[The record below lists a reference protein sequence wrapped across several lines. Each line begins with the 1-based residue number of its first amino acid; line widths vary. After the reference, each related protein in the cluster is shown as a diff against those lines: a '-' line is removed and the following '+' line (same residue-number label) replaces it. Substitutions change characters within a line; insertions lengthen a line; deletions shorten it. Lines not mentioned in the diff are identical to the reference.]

1 MKLSKKIWLWLAAA
15 MAIPAGMS
23 AQEQILAF
31 PGAEGF
37 GKYTLGA
44 RAVANPEVYHVTNL
58 NDSGA
63 GSLRDAVSQ
72 SGRIVVFD
80 VCGTINLKSTLI
92 FKGNNT
98 ILGQTAPGEGI
109 QVYGNRV
116 SFSGASNLIVRH
128 MRFRMGTNGDS
139 GKDAAGIANGHDMI
153 FDHLSVLWGR
163 DENFSI
169 NPDGKGDIYNITIQN
184 SIIGQGL
191 QSHSC
196 GGLLQTDGGVTIYRN
211 LYIENKTRNPKVKGL
226 NQYVNNVVYNWGNG
240 GCYIM
245 GETESA
251 SWAHIENN
259 YFMRGPWKSAAAPF
273 IRGTEAFHIYAAG
286 NYYDD
291 NLDGVLNGKL
301 MPIDDCRGWLRNR
314 PVIINGQETTVDWGS
329 TPVESLDA
337 LNKTV
342 IHEVIH
348 GTTDGKM
355 DYDIIK
361 SENYRSIPRP
371 IPAIDNMMTAEESYK
386 WMIDNVGPVLPA
398 RDEVDKYIIDELTSY
413 GIIGT
418 ENGISAESQL
428 PHKGTG
434 VLSGGVKPLDTDG
447 DGIPDEWEIKN
458 GLNPN
463 DASDAVAI
471 AANGY
476 TNIENFANGITEAFP
491 YIKKPVKFALTG
503 DPTKT
508 SGTFTWDIN
517 DNSKHGFIIELS
529 NDGTTFTEVANVPA
543 GNSSYE
549 IKGLTEK
556 TPYWVRMRSTDGNGL
571 FSDYS
576 DTVKFETIGDPAAPA
591 PSTNPFPASGS
602 RSGVAA
608 GLTLTW
614 ENNIK
619 TYGGDVTY
627 TVMFGESA
635 ESLSQVAT
643 GISKTEWDAS
653 STVEVGKTYYWR
665 VDATNTI
672 GTTSSD
678 VWNFTTTAGGVLFYT
693 DFTTTPA
700 KYAKEYGNLAA
711 NTNIINAANTS
722 KDFDG
727 MIIGSGATSLR
738 IIAMPGCYSSDSSK
752 DYGPATEED
761 AGATSNCVQF
771 KTTSAGG
778 YITTPEVT
786 GPCVVTIWVGNP
798 DGKSSKTAK
807 LHTII
812 NDNEAEVESFAVGNK
827 KRIYKF
833 TYNHTLAGPVKFK
846 FDANGKYL
854 DVNDILVERWVPE
867 DPNKP
872 IEVTAGSLDNTNL
885 SYADGSLSLTFNQE
899 VTYNGGAEIK
909 GITQWETISPV
920 ATGKKLTI
928 SYEALNVNTDYSIT
942 FPEGTLTDLTGEK
955 SYTGTIKM
963 STADFGPAKQSGET
977 HYGKQAKTLPLT
989 FAPFN
994 AVAPFETT
1002 GGIVQTS
1009 QNDYPHWVQ
1018 VSGGKSADHASMTST
1033 SDKIMTLFDGE
1044 SKLLALDIEYIGTGN
1059 PRLKLQESRNCDVTP
1074 GWRTMRVLEKGDFP
1088 FKGEIAVNP
1097 ETRMVKL
1104 APVTI
1109 GGELKVNAMRL
1120 SDANGY
1126 FGDDYQSGITDINAL
1141 QAMVIAT
1148 SGSIRVTGVT
1158 AETAVS
1164 VYDVAGRIVAA
1175 GRGESA
1181 YSLAPGMYIVSI
1193 QNGPTVKVIL

>member
-1 MKLSKKIWLWLAAA
+1 MKLSKKIRLWLAAA
-15 MAIPAGMS
+15 MAIPAGVS

-92 FKGNNT
+92 LKGNNT

-169 NPDGKGDIYNITIQN
+169 NPDSKGDIYNITIQN

-291 NLDGVLNGKL
+291 NIDGVLNGKL
-301 MPIDDCRGWLRNR
+301 MPIDDCRGWMRNR

-361 SENYRSIPRP
+361 SDNYRSITRP
-371 IPAIDNMMTAEESYK
+371 IPVIDNMMTAEEAYK
-386 WMIDNVGPVLPA
+386 WIIDNVGPVLPA

-418 ENGISAESQL
+418 ENGISAEAQL

-503 DPTKT
+503 DPNKT
-508 SGTFTWDIN
+508 SGSFTWDTN
-517 DNSKHGFIIELS
+517 GNE
-529 NDGTTFTEVANVPA
+529 TEVA
-543 GNSSYE
+543 S
-549 IKGLTEK
+549 I
-556 TPYWVRMRSTDGNGL
+556 
-571 FSDYS
+571 
-576 DTVKFETIGDPAAPA
+576 
-591 PSTNPFPASGS
+591 
-602 RSGVAA
+602 
-608 GLTLTW
+608 
-614 ENNIK
+614 
-619 TYGGDVTY
+619 
-627 TVMFGESA
+627 
-635 ESLSQVAT
+635 
-643 GISKTEWDAS
+643 
-653 STVEVGKTYYWR
+653 
-665 VDATNTI
+665 
-672 GTTSSD
+672 
-678 VWNFTTTAGGVLFYT
+678 
-693 DFTTTPA
+693 
-700 KYAKEYGNLAA
+700 
-711 NTNIINAANTS
+711 
-722 KDFDG
+722 
-727 MIIGSGATSLR
+727 
-738 IIAMPGCYSSDSSK
+738 
-752 DYGPATEED
+752 
-761 AGATSNCVQF
+761 
-771 KTTSAGG
+771 
-778 YITTPEVT
+778 
-786 GPCVVTIWVGNP
+786 
-798 DGKSSKTAK
+798 
-807 LHTII
+807 
-812 NDNEAEVESFAVGNK
+812 AVGNR

-833 TYNHTLAGPVKFK
+833 TYNYMEAEPVKFK
-846 FDANGKYL
+846 FNANGKKL
-854 DVNDILVERWVPE
+854 DVNDILVERWLPE
-867 DPNKP
+867 DPDKP

-899 VTYNGGAEIK
+899 VAYNGGAEIK
-909 GITQWETISPV
+909 GITQWENISPV
-920 ATGKKLTI
+920 ASGKKLTI

-942 FPEGTLTDLTGEK
+942 FPEGSLTDLTGNK
-955 SYTGTIKM
+955 SYIGTVKI
-963 STADFGPAKQSGET
+963 STTDFGPAKQSGET

-994 AVAPFETT
+994 AVAPFETI
-1002 GGIVQTS
+1002 GGIMQTS

-1018 VSGGKSADHASMTST
+1018 VSGRKSADHASMTST

-1044 SKLLALDIEYIGTGN
+1044 SKLLALDIEYIGTGS

-1088 FKGEIAVNP
+1088 FKGEIAITP
-1097 ETRMVKL
+1097 R
-1104 APVTI
+1104 PVW
-1109 GGELKVNAMRL
+1109 
-1120 SDANGY
+1120 
-1126 FGDDYQSGITDINAL
+1126 
-1141 QAMVIAT
+1141 
-1148 SGSIRVTGVT
+1148 
-1158 AETAVS
+1158 
-1164 VYDVAGRIVAA
+1164 
-1175 GRGESA
+1175 
-1181 YSLAPGMYIVSI
+1181 
-1193 QNGPTVKVIL
+1193 

>member
-1 MKLSKKIWLWLAAA
+1 MKLSKKIRLWLAAA
-15 MAIPAGMS
+15 MAIPAGVS

-169 NPDGKGDIYNITIQN
+169 NPDSKGDIYNITIQN

-291 NLDGVLNGKL
+291 NIDGVLNGKL
-301 MPIDDCRGWLRNR
+301 MPIDDCRGWMRNR

-361 SENYRSIPRP
+361 SENYRSITRP
-371 IPAIDNMMTAEESYK
+371 IPVIDNMMTAEEAYK
-386 WMIDNVGPVLPA
+386 WIIDNVGPVLPA

-418 ENGISAESQL
+418 ENGISAEAQL

-503 DPTKT
+503 DPNKT
-508 SGTFTWDIN
+508 SGSFTWDTN
-517 DNSKHGFIIELS
+517 GNE
-529 NDGTTFTEVANVPA
+529 TEVA
-543 GNSSYE
+543 S
-549 IKGLTEK
+549 I
-556 TPYWVRMRSTDGNGL
+556 
-571 FSDYS
+571 
-576 DTVKFETIGDPAAPA
+576 
-591 PSTNPFPASGS
+591 
-602 RSGVAA
+602 
-608 GLTLTW
+608 
-614 ENNIK
+614 
-619 TYGGDVTY
+619 
-627 TVMFGESA
+627 
-635 ESLSQVAT
+635 
-643 GISKTEWDAS
+643 
-653 STVEVGKTYYWR
+653 
-665 VDATNTI
+665 
-672 GTTSSD
+672 
-678 VWNFTTTAGGVLFYT
+678 
-693 DFTTTPA
+693 
-700 KYAKEYGNLAA
+700 
-711 NTNIINAANTS
+711 
-722 KDFDG
+722 
-727 MIIGSGATSLR
+727 
-738 IIAMPGCYSSDSSK
+738 
-752 DYGPATEED
+752 
-761 AGATSNCVQF
+761 
-771 KTTSAGG
+771 
-778 YITTPEVT
+778 
-786 GPCVVTIWVGNP
+786 
-798 DGKSSKTAK
+798 
-807 LHTII
+807 
-812 NDNEAEVESFAVGNK
+812 AVGNR

-833 TYNHTLAGPVKFK
+833 TYNYMEAEPVKFK
-846 FDANGKYL
+846 FNANGKKL
-854 DVNDILVERWVPE
+854 DVNDILVERWLPE
-867 DPNKP
+867 DPDKP

-885 SYADGSLSLTFNQE
+885 SYADGALSLTFNQE
-899 VTYNGGAEIK
+899 VAYNGGAEIK
-909 GITQWETISPV
+909 GITQWENISPV
-920 ATGKKLTI
+920 ASGKKLTI

-942 FPEGTLTDLTGEK
+942 FPEGSLTDLTGNK
-955 SYTGTIKM
+955 SYIGTVKI
-963 STADFGPAKQSGET
+963 STTDFGPAKQSGET

-994 AVAPFETT
+994 AVAPFETI
-1002 GGIVQTS
+1002 GGIMQTS

-1018 VSGGKSADHASMTST
+1018 VSGRKSADHASMTST

-1044 SKLLALDIEYIGTGN
+1044 SKLLALDIEYIGTGS

-1088 FKGEIAVNP
+1088 FKGEIAITP
-1097 ETRMVKL
+1097 R
-1104 APVTI
+1104 PVW
-1109 GGELKVNAMRL
+1109 
-1120 SDANGY
+1120 
-1126 FGDDYQSGITDINAL
+1126 
-1141 QAMVIAT
+1141 
-1148 SGSIRVTGVT
+1148 
-1158 AETAVS
+1158 
-1164 VYDVAGRIVAA
+1164 
-1175 GRGESA
+1175 
-1181 YSLAPGMYIVSI
+1181 
-1193 QNGPTVKVIL
+1193 

>member
-1 MKLSKKIWLWLAAA
+1 MKLSKKIRLWLAAA
-15 MAIPAGMS
+15 MAIPAGVS

-169 NPDGKGDIYNITIQN
+169 NPDSKGDIYNITIQN

-291 NLDGVLNGKL
+291 NIDGVLNGKL
-301 MPIDDCRGWLRNR
+301 MPIDDCRGWMRNR

-361 SENYRSIPRP
+361 SENYRSITRP
-371 IPAIDNMMTAEESYK
+371 IPVIDNMMTAEEAYK
-386 WMIDNVGPVLPA
+386 WIIDNVGPVLPA

-418 ENGISAESQL
+418 ENGISAEAQL

-503 DPTKT
+503 DPNKT
-508 SGTFTWDIN
+508 SGSFTWDTN
-517 DNSKHGFIIELS
+517 GNE
-529 NDGTTFTEVANVPA
+529 TEVA
-543 GNSSYE
+543 S
-549 IKGLTEK
+549 I
-556 TPYWVRMRSTDGNGL
+556 
-571 FSDYS
+571 
-576 DTVKFETIGDPAAPA
+576 
-591 PSTNPFPASGS
+591 
-602 RSGVAA
+602 
-608 GLTLTW
+608 
-614 ENNIK
+614 
-619 TYGGDVTY
+619 
-627 TVMFGESA
+627 
-635 ESLSQVAT
+635 
-643 GISKTEWDAS
+643 
-653 STVEVGKTYYWR
+653 
-665 VDATNTI
+665 
-672 GTTSSD
+672 
-678 VWNFTTTAGGVLFYT
+678 
-693 DFTTTPA
+693 
-700 KYAKEYGNLAA
+700 
-711 NTNIINAANTS
+711 
-722 KDFDG
+722 
-727 MIIGSGATSLR
+727 
-738 IIAMPGCYSSDSSK
+738 
-752 DYGPATEED
+752 
-761 AGATSNCVQF
+761 
-771 KTTSAGG
+771 
-778 YITTPEVT
+778 
-786 GPCVVTIWVGNP
+786 
-798 DGKSSKTAK
+798 
-807 LHTII
+807 
-812 NDNEAEVESFAVGNK
+812 AVGNR

-833 TYNHTLAGPVKFK
+833 TYNYMEAEPVKFK
-846 FDANGKYL
+846 FNANGKKL
-854 DVNDILVERWVPE
+854 DVNDILVERWLPE
-867 DPNKP
+867 DPDKP

-899 VTYNGGAEIK
+899 VAYNGGAEIK
-909 GITQWETISPV
+909 GITQWENISPV
-920 ATGKKLTI
+920 ASGKKLTI

-942 FPEGTLTDLTGEK
+942 FPEGSLTDLTGNK
-955 SYTGTIKM
+955 SYIGTVKI
-963 STADFGPAKQSGET
+963 STTDFGPAKQSGET

-994 AVAPFETT
+994 AVAPFETI
-1002 GGIVQTS
+1002 GGIMQTS

-1018 VSGGKSADHASMTST
+1018 VSGRKSADHASMTST

-1044 SKLLALDIEYIGTGN
+1044 SKLLALDIEYIGTGS

-1088 FKGEIAVNP
+1088 FKGEIAITP
-1097 ETRMVKL
+1097 R
-1104 APVTI
+1104 PVW
-1109 GGELKVNAMRL
+1109 
-1120 SDANGY
+1120 
-1126 FGDDYQSGITDINAL
+1126 
-1141 QAMVIAT
+1141 
-1148 SGSIRVTGVT
+1148 
-1158 AETAVS
+1158 
-1164 VYDVAGRIVAA
+1164 
-1175 GRGESA
+1175 
-1181 YSLAPGMYIVSI
+1181 
-1193 QNGPTVKVIL
+1193 

>member
-1 MKLSKKIWLWLAAA
+1 MKLSKKIRLWLAAA
-15 MAIPAGMS
+15 MAIPAGVS

-169 NPDGKGDIYNITIQN
+169 NPDSKGDIYNITIQN

-240 GCYIM
+240 GCYIL

-291 NLDGVLNGKL
+291 NIDGVLNGKL
-301 MPIDDCRGWLRNR
+301 MPIDDCRGWMRNR

-361 SENYRSIPRP
+361 SENYRSITRP
-371 IPAIDNMMTAEESYK
+371 IPVIDNMMTAEEAYK
-386 WMIDNVGPVLPA
+386 WIIDNVGPVLPA

-418 ENGISAESQL
+418 ENGISAEAQL

-503 DPTKT
+503 DPNKT
-508 SGTFTWDIN
+508 SGSFTWDTN
-517 DNSKHGFIIELS
+517 GNE
-529 NDGTTFTEVANVPA
+529 TEVA
-543 GNSSYE
+543 S
-549 IKGLTEK
+549 I
-556 TPYWVRMRSTDGNGL
+556 
-571 FSDYS
+571 
-576 DTVKFETIGDPAAPA
+576 
-591 PSTNPFPASGS
+591 
-602 RSGVAA
+602 
-608 GLTLTW
+608 
-614 ENNIK
+614 
-619 TYGGDVTY
+619 
-627 TVMFGESA
+627 
-635 ESLSQVAT
+635 
-643 GISKTEWDAS
+643 
-653 STVEVGKTYYWR
+653 
-665 VDATNTI
+665 
-672 GTTSSD
+672 
-678 VWNFTTTAGGVLFYT
+678 
-693 DFTTTPA
+693 
-700 KYAKEYGNLAA
+700 
-711 NTNIINAANTS
+711 
-722 KDFDG
+722 
-727 MIIGSGATSLR
+727 
-738 IIAMPGCYSSDSSK
+738 
-752 DYGPATEED
+752 
-761 AGATSNCVQF
+761 
-771 KTTSAGG
+771 
-778 YITTPEVT
+778 
-786 GPCVVTIWVGNP
+786 
-798 DGKSSKTAK
+798 
-807 LHTII
+807 
-812 NDNEAEVESFAVGNK
+812 AVGNR

-833 TYNHTLAGPVKFK
+833 TYNYMEAEPVKFK
-846 FDANGKYL
+846 FNANGKKL
-854 DVNDILVERWVPE
+854 DVNDILVERWLPE
-867 DPNKP
+867 DPDKP

-885 SYADGSLSLTFNQE
+885 SYADGALSLTFNQE
-899 VTYNGGAEIK
+899 VAYNGGAEIK
-909 GITQWETISPV
+909 GITQWENISPV
-920 ATGKKLTI
+920 ASGKKLTI

-942 FPEGTLTDLTGEK
+942 FPEGSLTDLTGNK
-955 SYTGTIKM
+955 SYIGTVKI
-963 STADFGPAKQSGET
+963 STTDFGPAKQSGET

-994 AVAPFETT
+994 AVAPFETI
-1002 GGIVQTS
+1002 GGIMQTS

-1018 VSGGKSADHASMTST
+1018 VSGRKSADHASMTST

-1044 SKLLALDIEYIGTGN
+1044 SKLLALDIEYIGTGS

-1088 FKGEIAVNP
+1088 FKGEIAITP
-1097 ETRMVKL
+1097 R
-1104 APVTI
+1104 PVW
-1109 GGELKVNAMRL
+1109 
-1120 SDANGY
+1120 
-1126 FGDDYQSGITDINAL
+1126 
-1141 QAMVIAT
+1141 
-1148 SGSIRVTGVT
+1148 
-1158 AETAVS
+1158 
-1164 VYDVAGRIVAA
+1164 
-1175 GRGESA
+1175 
-1181 YSLAPGMYIVSI
+1181 
-1193 QNGPTVKVIL
+1193 

>member
-1 MKLSKKIWLWLAAA
+1 MKLSKKIRLWLAAA
-15 MAIPAGMS
+15 MAIPAGVS

-37 GKYTLGA
+37 GKYTLGV

-169 NPDGKGDIYNITIQN
+169 NPDSKGDIYNITIQN

-291 NLDGVLNGKL
+291 NIDGVLNGKL
-301 MPIDDCRGWLRNR
+301 MPIDDCRGWMRNR

-361 SENYRSIPRP
+361 SENYRSITRP
-371 IPAIDNMMTAEESYK
+371 IPVIDNMMTAEEAYK
-386 WMIDNVGPVLPA
+386 WIIDNVGPVLPA

-418 ENGISAESQL
+418 ENGISAEAQL

-503 DPTKT
+503 DPNKT
-508 SGTFTWDIN
+508 SGSFTWDTN
-517 DNSKHGFIIELS
+517 GNE
-529 NDGTTFTEVANVPA
+529 TEVA
-543 GNSSYE
+543 S
-549 IKGLTEK
+549 I
-556 TPYWVRMRSTDGNGL
+556 
-571 FSDYS
+571 
-576 DTVKFETIGDPAAPA
+576 
-591 PSTNPFPASGS
+591 
-602 RSGVAA
+602 
-608 GLTLTW
+608 
-614 ENNIK
+614 
-619 TYGGDVTY
+619 
-627 TVMFGESA
+627 
-635 ESLSQVAT
+635 
-643 GISKTEWDAS
+643 
-653 STVEVGKTYYWR
+653 
-665 VDATNTI
+665 
-672 GTTSSD
+672 
-678 VWNFTTTAGGVLFYT
+678 
-693 DFTTTPA
+693 
-700 KYAKEYGNLAA
+700 
-711 NTNIINAANTS
+711 
-722 KDFDG
+722 
-727 MIIGSGATSLR
+727 
-738 IIAMPGCYSSDSSK
+738 
-752 DYGPATEED
+752 
-761 AGATSNCVQF
+761 
-771 KTTSAGG
+771 
-778 YITTPEVT
+778 
-786 GPCVVTIWVGNP
+786 
-798 DGKSSKTAK
+798 
-807 LHTII
+807 
-812 NDNEAEVESFAVGNK
+812 AVGNR

-833 TYNHTLAGPVKFK
+833 TYNYMEAEPVKFK
-846 FDANGKYL
+846 FNANGKKL
-854 DVNDILVERWVPE
+854 DVNDILVERWLPE
-867 DPNKP
+867 DPDKP

-899 VTYNGGAEIK
+899 VAYNGGAEIK
-909 GITQWETISPV
+909 GITQWENISPV
-920 ATGKKLTI
+920 ASGKKLTI

-942 FPEGTLTDLTGEK
+942 FPEGSLTDLTGNK
-955 SYTGTIKM
+955 SYIGTVKI
-963 STADFGPAKQSGET
+963 STTDFGPAKQSGET

-994 AVAPFETT
+994 AVAPFETI
-1002 GGIVQTS
+1002 GGIMQTS

-1018 VSGGKSADHASMTST
+1018 VSGRKSADHASMTST

-1044 SKLLALDIEYIGTGN
+1044 SKLLALDIEYIGTGS

-1088 FKGEIAVNP
+1088 FKGEIAITP
-1097 ETRMVKL
+1097 R
-1104 APVTI
+1104 PVW
-1109 GGELKVNAMRL
+1109 
-1120 SDANGY
+1120 
-1126 FGDDYQSGITDINAL
+1126 
-1141 QAMVIAT
+1141 
-1148 SGSIRVTGVT
+1148 
-1158 AETAVS
+1158 
-1164 VYDVAGRIVAA
+1164 
-1175 GRGESA
+1175 
-1181 YSLAPGMYIVSI
+1181 
-1193 QNGPTVKVIL
+1193 

>member
-1 MKLSKKIWLWLAAA
+1 MKLSKKIRLWLAAA
-15 MAIPAGMS
+15 MAIPAGVS

-139 GKDAAGIANGHDMI
+139 GKDAAGIAKGHDMI

-169 NPDGKGDIYNITIQN
+169 NPDSKGDIYNITIQN

-291 NLDGVLNGKL
+291 NIDGVLNGKL
-301 MPIDDCRGWLRNR
+301 MPIDDCRGWMRNR

-361 SENYRSIPRP
+361 SENYRSITRP
-371 IPAIDNMMTAEESYK
+371 IPVIDNMMTAEEAYK
-386 WMIDNVGPVLPA
+386 WIIDNVGPVLPA

-418 ENGISAESQL
+418 ENGISAEAQL

-503 DPTKT
+503 DPNKT
-508 SGTFTWDIN
+508 SGSFTWDTN
-517 DNSKHGFIIELS
+517 GNE
-529 NDGTTFTEVANVPA
+529 TEVA
-543 GNSSYE
+543 S
-549 IKGLTEK
+549 I
-556 TPYWVRMRSTDGNGL
+556 
-571 FSDYS
+571 
-576 DTVKFETIGDPAAPA
+576 
-591 PSTNPFPASGS
+591 
-602 RSGVAA
+602 
-608 GLTLTW
+608 
-614 ENNIK
+614 
-619 TYGGDVTY
+619 
-627 TVMFGESA
+627 
-635 ESLSQVAT
+635 
-643 GISKTEWDAS
+643 
-653 STVEVGKTYYWR
+653 
-665 VDATNTI
+665 
-672 GTTSSD
+672 
-678 VWNFTTTAGGVLFYT
+678 
-693 DFTTTPA
+693 
-700 KYAKEYGNLAA
+700 
-711 NTNIINAANTS
+711 
-722 KDFDG
+722 
-727 MIIGSGATSLR
+727 
-738 IIAMPGCYSSDSSK
+738 
-752 DYGPATEED
+752 
-761 AGATSNCVQF
+761 
-771 KTTSAGG
+771 
-778 YITTPEVT
+778 
-786 GPCVVTIWVGNP
+786 
-798 DGKSSKTAK
+798 
-807 LHTII
+807 
-812 NDNEAEVESFAVGNK
+812 AVGNR

-833 TYNHTLAGPVKFK
+833 TYNYMEAEPVKFK
-846 FDANGKYL
+846 FNANGKKL
-854 DVNDILVERWVPE
+854 DVNDILVERWLPE
-867 DPNKP
+867 DPDKP

-899 VTYNGGAEIK
+899 VAYNGGAEIK
-909 GITQWETISPV
+909 GITQWENISPV
-920 ATGKKLTI
+920 ASGKKLTI

-942 FPEGTLTDLTGEK
+942 FPEGSLTDLTGNK
-955 SYTGTIKM
+955 SYIGTVKI
-963 STADFGPAKQSGET
+963 STTDFGPAKQSGET

-994 AVAPFETT
+994 AVAPFETI
-1002 GGIVQTS
+1002 GGIMQTS

-1018 VSGGKSADHASMTST
+1018 VSGRKSADHASMTST

-1044 SKLLALDIEYIGTGN
+1044 SKLLALDIEYIGTGS

-1088 FKGEIAVNP
+1088 FKGEIAITP
-1097 ETRMVKL
+1097 R
-1104 APVTI
+1104 PVW
-1109 GGELKVNAMRL
+1109 
-1120 SDANGY
+1120 
-1126 FGDDYQSGITDINAL
+1126 
-1141 QAMVIAT
+1141 
-1148 SGSIRVTGVT
+1148 
-1158 AETAVS
+1158 
-1164 VYDVAGRIVAA
+1164 
-1175 GRGESA
+1175 
-1181 YSLAPGMYIVSI
+1181 
-1193 QNGPTVKVIL
+1193 

>member
-1 MKLSKKIWLWLAAA
+1 MKLSKKIRLWLAAA
-15 MAIPAGMS
+15 MAIPAGVS

-169 NPDGKGDIYNITIQN
+169 NPDSKGDIYNITIQN

-291 NLDGVLNGKL
+291 NIDGVLNGKL
-301 MPIDDCRGWLRNR
+301 MPIDDCRGWMRNR

-361 SENYRSIPRP
+361 SENYRSITSP
-371 IPAIDNMMTAEESYK
+371 IPVIDNMMTAEEAYK
-386 WMIDNVGPVLPA
+386 WIIDNVGPVLPA

-418 ENGISAESQL
+418 ENGISAEAQL

-503 DPTKT
+503 DPNKT
-508 SGTFTWDIN
+508 SGSFTWDTN
-517 DNSKHGFIIELS
+517 GNE
-529 NDGTTFTEVANVPA
+529 TEVA
-543 GNSSYE
+543 S
-549 IKGLTEK
+549 I
-556 TPYWVRMRSTDGNGL
+556 
-571 FSDYS
+571 
-576 DTVKFETIGDPAAPA
+576 
-591 PSTNPFPASGS
+591 
-602 RSGVAA
+602 
-608 GLTLTW
+608 
-614 ENNIK
+614 
-619 TYGGDVTY
+619 
-627 TVMFGESA
+627 
-635 ESLSQVAT
+635 
-643 GISKTEWDAS
+643 
-653 STVEVGKTYYWR
+653 
-665 VDATNTI
+665 
-672 GTTSSD
+672 
-678 VWNFTTTAGGVLFYT
+678 
-693 DFTTTPA
+693 
-700 KYAKEYGNLAA
+700 
-711 NTNIINAANTS
+711 
-722 KDFDG
+722 
-727 MIIGSGATSLR
+727 
-738 IIAMPGCYSSDSSK
+738 
-752 DYGPATEED
+752 
-761 AGATSNCVQF
+761 
-771 KTTSAGG
+771 
-778 YITTPEVT
+778 
-786 GPCVVTIWVGNP
+786 
-798 DGKSSKTAK
+798 
-807 LHTII
+807 
-812 NDNEAEVESFAVGNK
+812 AVGNR

-833 TYNHTLAGPVKFK
+833 TYNYMEAEPVKFK
-846 FDANGKYL
+846 FNANGKKL
-854 DVNDILVERWVPE
+854 DVNDILVERWLPE
-867 DPNKP
+867 DPDKP

-899 VTYNGGAEIK
+899 VAYNGGAEIK
-909 GITQWETISPV
+909 GITQWENISPV
-920 ATGKKLTI
+920 ASGKKLTI

-942 FPEGTLTDLTGEK
+942 FPEGSLTDLTGNK
-955 SYTGTIKM
+955 SYIGTVKI
-963 STADFGPAKQSGET
+963 STTDFGPAKQSGET

-994 AVAPFETT
+994 AVAPFETI
-1002 GGIVQTS
+1002 GGIMQTS

-1018 VSGGKSADHASMTST
+1018 VSGRKSADHASMTST

-1044 SKLLALDIEYIGTGN
+1044 SKLLALDIEYIGTGS

-1088 FKGEIAVNP
+1088 FKGEIAITP
-1097 ETRMVKL
+1097 R
-1104 APVTI
+1104 PVW
-1109 GGELKVNAMRL
+1109 
-1120 SDANGY
+1120 
-1126 FGDDYQSGITDINAL
+1126 
-1141 QAMVIAT
+1141 
-1148 SGSIRVTGVT
+1148 
-1158 AETAVS
+1158 
-1164 VYDVAGRIVAA
+1164 
-1175 GRGESA
+1175 
-1181 YSLAPGMYIVSI
+1181 
-1193 QNGPTVKVIL
+1193 

>member
-1 MKLSKKIWLWLAAA
+1 MKLSKKIRLWLAAA
-15 MAIPAGMS
+15 MAIPAGVS

-169 NPDGKGDIYNITIQN
+169 NPDSKGDIYNITIQN

-301 MPIDDCRGWLRNR
+301 MPIDDCRGWMRNR

-361 SENYRSIPRP
+361 SENYRSITRP
-371 IPAIDNMMTAEESYK
+371 IPVIDNMMTAEEAYK
-386 WMIDNVGPVLPA
+386 WIIDNVGPVLPA

-418 ENGISAESQL
+418 ENGISAEAQL

-503 DPTKT
+503 DPNKT
-508 SGTFTWDIN
+508 SGSFTWDTN
-517 DNSKHGFIIELS
+517 GNE
-529 NDGTTFTEVANVPA
+529 TEVA
-543 GNSSYE
+543 S
-549 IKGLTEK
+549 I
-556 TPYWVRMRSTDGNGL
+556 
-571 FSDYS
+571 
-576 DTVKFETIGDPAAPA
+576 
-591 PSTNPFPASGS
+591 
-602 RSGVAA
+602 
-608 GLTLTW
+608 
-614 ENNIK
+614 
-619 TYGGDVTY
+619 
-627 TVMFGESA
+627 
-635 ESLSQVAT
+635 
-643 GISKTEWDAS
+643 
-653 STVEVGKTYYWR
+653 
-665 VDATNTI
+665 
-672 GTTSSD
+672 
-678 VWNFTTTAGGVLFYT
+678 
-693 DFTTTPA
+693 
-700 KYAKEYGNLAA
+700 
-711 NTNIINAANTS
+711 
-722 KDFDG
+722 
-727 MIIGSGATSLR
+727 
-738 IIAMPGCYSSDSSK
+738 
-752 DYGPATEED
+752 
-761 AGATSNCVQF
+761 
-771 KTTSAGG
+771 
-778 YITTPEVT
+778 
-786 GPCVVTIWVGNP
+786 
-798 DGKSSKTAK
+798 
-807 LHTII
+807 
-812 NDNEAEVESFAVGNK
+812 AVGNR

-833 TYNHTLAGPVKFK
+833 TYNYMEAEPVKFK
-846 FDANGKYL
+846 FNANGKKL
-854 DVNDILVERWVPE
+854 DVNDILVERWLPE
-867 DPNKP
+867 DPDKP

-899 VTYNGGAEIK
+899 VAYNGGAEIK
-909 GITQWETISPV
+909 GITQWENISPV
-920 ATGKKLTI
+920 ASGKKLTI

-942 FPEGTLTDLTGEK
+942 FPEGSLTDLTGNK
-955 SYTGTIKM
+955 SYIGTVKI
-963 STADFGPAKQSGET
+963 STTDFGPAKQSGET

-1033 SDKIMTLFDGE
+1033 SDKIMALFDGE
-1044 SKLLALDIEYIGTGN
+1044 SKLLALDIEYIGTGS

-1088 FKGEIAVNP
+1088 FKGEIAITP
-1097 ETRMVKL
+1097 R
-1104 APVTI
+1104 PVW
-1109 GGELKVNAMRL
+1109 
-1120 SDANGY
+1120 
-1126 FGDDYQSGITDINAL
+1126 
-1141 QAMVIAT
+1141 
-1148 SGSIRVTGVT
+1148 
-1158 AETAVS
+1158 
-1164 VYDVAGRIVAA
+1164 
-1175 GRGESA
+1175 
-1181 YSLAPGMYIVSI
+1181 
-1193 QNGPTVKVIL
+1193 

>member
-1 MKLSKKIWLWLAAA
+1 
-15 MAIPAGMS
+15 MAIPAGVS

-169 NPDGKGDIYNITIQN
+169 NPDSKGDIYNITIQN

-291 NLDGVLNGKL
+291 NIDGVLNGKL
-301 MPIDDCRGWLRNR
+301 MPIDDCRGWMRNR

-361 SENYRSIPRP
+361 SENYRSITRP
-371 IPAIDNMMTAEESYK
+371 IPVIDNMMTAEEAYK
-386 WMIDNVGPVLPA
+386 WIIDNVGPVLPA

-418 ENGISAESQL
+418 ENGISAEAQL

-503 DPTKT
+503 DPNKT
-508 SGTFTWDIN
+508 SGSFTWDTN
-517 DNSKHGFIIELS
+517 GNE
-529 NDGTTFTEVANVPA
+529 TEVA
-543 GNSSYE
+543 S
-549 IKGLTEK
+549 I
-556 TPYWVRMRSTDGNGL
+556 
-571 FSDYS
+571 
-576 DTVKFETIGDPAAPA
+576 
-591 PSTNPFPASGS
+591 
-602 RSGVAA
+602 
-608 GLTLTW
+608 
-614 ENNIK
+614 
-619 TYGGDVTY
+619 
-627 TVMFGESA
+627 
-635 ESLSQVAT
+635 
-643 GISKTEWDAS
+643 
-653 STVEVGKTYYWR
+653 
-665 VDATNTI
+665 
-672 GTTSSD
+672 
-678 VWNFTTTAGGVLFYT
+678 
-693 DFTTTPA
+693 
-700 KYAKEYGNLAA
+700 
-711 NTNIINAANTS
+711 
-722 KDFDG
+722 
-727 MIIGSGATSLR
+727 
-738 IIAMPGCYSSDSSK
+738 
-752 DYGPATEED
+752 
-761 AGATSNCVQF
+761 
-771 KTTSAGG
+771 
-778 YITTPEVT
+778 
-786 GPCVVTIWVGNP
+786 
-798 DGKSSKTAK
+798 
-807 LHTII
+807 
-812 NDNEAEVESFAVGNK
+812 AVGNR

-833 TYNHTLAGPVKFK
+833 TYNYMEAEPVKFK
-846 FDANGKYL
+846 FNANGKKL
-854 DVNDILVERWVPE
+854 DVNDILVERWLPE
-867 DPNKP
+867 DPDKP

-899 VTYNGGAEIK
+899 VAYNGGAEIK
-909 GITQWETISPV
+909 GITQWENISPV
-920 ATGKKLTI
+920 ASGKKLTI

-942 FPEGTLTDLTGEK
+942 FPEGSLTDLTGNK
-955 SYTGTIKM
+955 SYIGTVKI
-963 STADFGPAKQSGET
+963 STTDFGPAKQSGET

-994 AVAPFETT
+994 AVAPFETI
-1002 GGIVQTS
+1002 GGIMQTS

-1018 VSGGKSADHASMTST
+1018 VSGRKSADHASMTST

-1044 SKLLALDIEYIGTGN
+1044 SKLLALDIEYIGTGS

-1088 FKGEIAVNP
+1088 FKGEIAITP
-1097 ETRMVKL
+1097 R
-1104 APVTI
+1104 PVW
-1109 GGELKVNAMRL
+1109 
-1120 SDANGY
+1120 
-1126 FGDDYQSGITDINAL
+1126 
-1141 QAMVIAT
+1141 
-1148 SGSIRVTGVT
+1148 
-1158 AETAVS
+1158 
-1164 VYDVAGRIVAA
+1164 
-1175 GRGESA
+1175 
-1181 YSLAPGMYIVSI
+1181 
-1193 QNGPTVKVIL
+1193 